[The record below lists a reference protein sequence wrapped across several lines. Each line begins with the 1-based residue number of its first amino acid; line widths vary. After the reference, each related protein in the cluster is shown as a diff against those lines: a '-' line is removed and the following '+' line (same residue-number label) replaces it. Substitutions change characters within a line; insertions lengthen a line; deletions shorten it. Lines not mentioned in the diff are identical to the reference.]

1 MRSQAEEKAKE
12 VTTETEVKPIDEITE
27 EEIKQGSEGSDG
39 PAAETDSD
47 DDYISD
53 EEWEAMTPEERAE
66 IEAEEAEYD
75 DDDYI
80 SDEEWDAMSD
90 EEKRAWEEQEQIPE
104 PEASEDTK
112 PQPENVADEDDAD
125 YIMTSPEV
133 VGFDDFDQQQDMYDV
148 ACEDIEPEDSI
159 LDFGCGRGD
168 LYDFVYRRDGVEP
181 KYKGVDINQQ
191 LITAGTEKYAP
202 NVNLECKDWNAI
214 EDSDRSD
221 WCVNIGSL
229 CARYDGSSKED
240 IEIVKETLDK
250 MMSLCTVGCV
260 LVLFSSYM
268 PDEVKEEEFLITDPK
283 EVFDYA
289 MKKYGKDSGNIALD
303 HSYSDSAYKITILR
317 Q

>member
-1 MRSQAEEKAKE
+1 IVKDEEDVMLKRIKNLMRSQAEEKAKE

-229 CARYDGSSKED
+229 CARYDGS
-240 IEIVKETLDK
+240 
-250 MMSLCTVGCV
+250 
-260 LVLFSSYM
+260 
-268 PDEVKEEEFLITDPK
+268 
-283 EVFDYA
+283 
-289 MKKYGKDSGNIALD
+289 
-303 HSYSDSAYKITILR
+303 
-317 Q
+317 